1 MEHGDLPI
9 FVQLLQSPNGNSDPV
24 VRHLFHSFTH
34 KKIRAGTSSNAS
46 EVRGAG
52 FTSDKIRAETSSNG
66 SEVRG
71 AGFTPHKIHVQTLW
85 ISGLCHLGQ
94 FALSP
99 RESSLCPLGKAV
111 FV

>member
-1 MEHGDLPI
+1 MATCRSLSSCFSHQTVTLI
-9 FVQLLQSPNGNSDPV
+9 QWCVT
-24 VRHLFHSFTH
+24 SFTSQACFSPCPGFGGH
-34 KKIRAGTSSNAS
+34 LAQKIRADTSSNA
-46 EVRGAG
+46 
-52 FTSDKIRAETSSNG
+52 

-94 FALSP
+94 FPLSP
-99 RESSLCPLGKAV
+99 RESSLCLSGKAV